1 MNMVLTG
8 GKVLTMDAFNRTAE
22 AVAVEDGKFAAI
34 GTIAEIT
41 NLIGPETRVVHLAG
55 RTVIPGIID
64 PHNHFSMTTFDPVSV
79 DCRVPPHGSIIGVLE
94 AIGAA
99 AKDAPDGQ
107 WIWGTGFDDAA
118 STSLRDP
125 RKLNRWE
132 MDEVAPN
139 NPVCIMDQSYH
150 ACYANSEALAL
161 AGIDKGTPDPLCGW
175 IRKDD
180 KGEPDGTLW
189 ERAMNQVH
197 YLSMKAHL
205 DRYGDGVA
213 DLVRR
218 NGQRHLACGITGIG
232 DALTMP
238 IASEMYQMTDKQNKL
253 PFVIRQL
260 LGGELFYAS
269 PKQVADGKVDANDV
283 SDKLRAGT
291 MKIFMDPVFPSGA
304 MIRRDSNGK
313 VQHFGER
320 YYTQEEVDLLVISA
334 HKRGLQVAIHCLG
347 TWSVEQAL
355 NAFEKAQREFP
366 RSDPRFR
373 LEHFTLPTH
382 EQLKRAKALEV
393 IPSIQPPFI
402 YAFADLL
409 EKTAQEAGTG
419 VKVEPFRSMLDEG
432 LSVSA
437 SSDYP
442 CAPMEPLL
450 GLYAMVTRRTRRDGR
465 TVQADEAVTPLDG
478 LRMYTI
484 NAAKAV
490 FRENETG
497 SLEVAKRA
505 DMVVLSHDPT
515 TVNPEFI
522 RDIEVLETYVDGELL
537 YQRY

>member
-1 MNMVLTG
+1 MDMVLTG
-8 GKVLTMDAFNRTAE
+8 GKVLTMDALDRTAE
-22 AVAVEDGKFAAI
+22 AVAVKEGKFAAI
-34 GTIAEIT
+34 GSTSEI
-41 NLIGPETRVVHLAG
+41 NSHIGPETRVVHLAG

-79 DCRVPPHGSIIGVLE
+79 DCRVPPHGSVKSVLE

-107 WIWGTGFDDAA
+107 WIWGTGFNYNL
-118 STSLRDP
+118 STSLQGP
-125 RKLNRWE
+125 ETLSRWR
-132 MDEVAPN
+132 MDEVAPR

-161 AGIDKGTPDPLCGW
+161 AGINKNTPDPSCGW

-180 KGEPDGTLW
+180 KGDPDGALW

-197 YLSMKAHL
+197 YLSMKAHI

-218 NGQRHLACGITGIG
+218 NCQRHLACGVTGIG

-238 IASEMYQMTDKQNKL
+238 IASKMYRMTDEQNKL
-253 PFVIRQL
+253 PIVIRQL
-260 LGGELFYAS
+260 LGGELFYAT
-269 PKQVADGKVDANDV
+269 PQQVAGGEIDAEDV
-283 SDKLRAGT
+283 SDRLRAGT

-304 MIRRDSNGK
+304 MIRRDSHGQ

-320 YYTQEEVDLLVISA
+320 YYSQEEVDLLVMSA

-355 NAFEKAQREFP
+355 NAFEKAQREHP

-373 LEHFTLPTH
+373 LEHFSLPLP

-393 IPSIQPPFI
+393 IPSVQPPFI
-402 YAFADLL
+402 YAFADLQ

-419 VKVEPFRSMLDEG
+419 AKVEPFRSMLDEG

-465 TVQADEAVTPLDG
+465 VVQADEAVTPLEG

-497 SLEVAKRA
+497 SLEVGKRA

-515 TVNPEFI
+515 AVNPEFI
-522 RDIEVLETYVDGELL
+522 RDIDVLETYVDGELL
-537 YQRY
+537 FQRY